1 MLNTLHQHLKDPRKC
16 KIFWSLIFGLIWL
29 GTNIYVI
36 METPV
41 WSEKYITAFIL
52 GNICMFIAAAY
63 MVFIYRSVKKIDTL
77 TESKIQ
83 HYYKM
88 SMWIL
93 GLAVLLVPFFF
104 IIHVPD
110 TAHDWDFFVIFRDTM
125 QLGGRSFANLPM
137 TEDELLYF
145 LRYPN
150 NQFFGIVYNTL
161 FAPFT
166 TNLSRIIAT
175 TVVAAILTSI
185 SVLGGSLIIKKISN
199 LKMALIYNLVA
210 FGFIPFYLYGAQL
223 YTDTATLPFVIFG
236 LLFMIYALQSEKT
249 SKMIIWWIAACLVV
263 FFGYS
268 IKPTVFIPMIAVFCF
283 LVLNRKWK
291 KLLIMVPVAALLFV
305 GVHQGVKAVIANEPA
320 FSEQAN
326 DRYNLPMIHWVTM
339 SFDPI
344 NKYGGFNPDVLAY
357 SQSFTDVASKKE
369 GIKHRFIEN
378 LKEMGVPGVLVQ
390 LWRKIMYTW
399 FNGDLSNFFYTY
411 LHSNPF
417 IFRYFD
423 WTSFAPE
430 EGNITGWLLIKAAQ
444 TLYWLAIVPLM
455 WYEIF
460 LGIFKK
466 HKTEWFI
473 VGLSMAGLTG
483 FLLLWEANSRYLYN
497 FAPIMLILATMG
509 LVDFIQRNRRKNG
522 ISE

>member
-1 MLNTLHQHLKDPRKC
+1 
-16 KIFWSLIFGLIWL
+16 
-29 GTNIYVI
+29 
-36 METPV
+36 
-41 WSEKYITAFIL
+41 
-52 GNICMFIAAAY
+52 
-63 MVFIYRSVKKIDTL
+63 
-77 TESKIQ
+77 
-83 HYYKM
+83 
-88 SMWIL
+88 
-93 GLAVLLVPFFF
+93 
-104 IIHVPD
+104 
-110 TAHDWDFFVIFRDTM
+110 
-125 QLGGRSFANLPM
+125 
-137 TEDELLYF
+137 
-145 LRYPN
+145 
-150 NQFFGIVYNTL
+150 
-161 FAPFT
+161 
-166 TNLSRIIAT
+166 
-175 TVVAAILTSI
+175 
-185 SVLGGSLIIKKISN
+185 
-199 LKMALIYNLVA
+199 
-210 FGFIPFYLYGAQL
+210 
-223 YTDTATLPFVIFG
+223 
-236 LLFMIYALQSEKT
+236 
-249 SKMIIWWIAACLVV
+249 
-263 FFGYS
+263 
-268 IKPTVFIPMIAVFCF
+268 MIAVFCF

-411 LHSNPF
+411 RHSNPF